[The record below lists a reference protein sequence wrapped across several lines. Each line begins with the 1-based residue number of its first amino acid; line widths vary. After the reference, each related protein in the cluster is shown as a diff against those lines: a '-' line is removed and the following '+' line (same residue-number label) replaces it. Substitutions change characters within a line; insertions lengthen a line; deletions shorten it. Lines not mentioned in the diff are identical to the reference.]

1 MFKRASSETAP
12 RGAKWAAAA
21 VLLAASVRLFADVP
35 ECYRA
40 RWAAIEQPGA
50 GGNCSAYTE
59 CPTAIVCNKPGIKE
73 NPAGPTPNV
82 ATACVDY
89 INGTYDQALGRC
101 TGGTKVPGAPTLT
114 RFISVDNCA
123 GVCTVKVEDPPE
135 E

>member
-1 MFKRASSETAP
+1 MFTRTSWATAP

-35 ECYRA
+35 ECFRA

-59 CPTAIVCNKPGIKE
+59 CPTAIVCNKPGTKKST
-73 NPAGPTPNV
+73 AGPTPNV

-89 INGTYDQALGRC
+89 VNGTYDQALGRC
-101 TGGTKVPGAPTLT
+101 TGGTKVLAPPTLT

-123 GVCTVKVEDPPE
+123 GVCTVKAEVPPE